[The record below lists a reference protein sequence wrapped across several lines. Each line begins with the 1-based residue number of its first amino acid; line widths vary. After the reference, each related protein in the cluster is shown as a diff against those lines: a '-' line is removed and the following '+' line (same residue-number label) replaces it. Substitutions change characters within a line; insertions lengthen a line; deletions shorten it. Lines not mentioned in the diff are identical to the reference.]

1 MVAPVLVED
10 HRLGS
15 RTMKSSYPLYEVSK
29 NCRGGSSKLIIQTGR
44 PELDFP

>member
-1 MVAPVLVED
+1 MVALVLAED
-10 HRLGS
+10 RWLGS

-29 NCRGGSSKLIIQTGR
+29 ECRGGSSKLILQTGR